1 MDFTIACGDHPDPQC
16 LEHVNHI
23 RYRHR
28 HHQEHTITYCNRCK
42 QIVARDNWESTREST
57 LDSKLESSLSTV
69 PPLGYQKDDGGRQAA
84 GWKGSAGDCGTR
96 ALTIGTDMS
105 YNQAR
110 EILMDTKHHLY
121 TQARTAKTKA
131 RYKSR
136 SVRNG
141 TPRNAMKLVLEAWMG
156 WQWIPTSGIGEAPML
171 VIDMPPK
178 YRERCITSQRN
189 HYAAIRDNEVR
200 DTFDSRWSNRGSAR
214 QCYGLWVPVEE
225 STLKITE
232 GVTR

>member
-1 MDFTIACGDHPDPQC
+1 M
-16 LEHVNHI
+16 
-23 RYRHR
+23 
-28 HHQEHTITYCNRCK
+28 
-42 QIVARDNWESTREST
+42 
-57 LDSKLESSLSTV
+57 
-69 PPLGYQKDDGGRQAA
+69 
-84 GWKGSAGDCGTR
+84 
-96 ALTIGTDMS
+96 
-105 YNQAR
+105 
-110 EILMDTKHHLY
+110 LMDTKHHLY

-156 WQWIPTSGIGEAPML
+156 WQWIPTSGIGQAPHAG
-171 VIDMPPK
+171 
-178 YRERCITSQRN
+178 YRHASKNIGERCITSQRN

-225 STLKITE
+225 STLRITE